1 MGFKPVNKTRKRI
14 LKHRSVRKNIHGT
27 AERPRLAVFKSA
39 RNIYAQLIDDDNQKT
54 ITGVSTL
61 TKALQDELAK
71 AKSKRER
78 AAVVG
83 KAIAEKAKELKIE
96 QVVFDRGGFVYHG
109 RIKSLADAAREGGLK
124 F

>member
-14 LKHRSVRKNIHGT
+14 QKHRSVRKNIHGT

-39 RNIYAQLIDDDNQKT
+39 RNIYAQLIDDDHQKT

-61 TKALQDELAK
+61 TKALQDDLAK

-78 AAVVG
+78 AEVVG
-83 KAIAEKAKELKIE
+83 KAIAAKAKELKIE

-109 RIKSLADAAREGGLK
+109 RIKALADAAREGGLK

>member
-14 LKHRSVRKNIHGT
+14 QKHRSVRKNIHGT

-39 RNIYAQLIDDDNQKT
+39 RNIYAQLIDDDHQKT

-61 TKALQDELAK
+61 TKALQDDLAK

-78 AAVVG
+78 AEVVG
-83 KAIAEKAKELKIE
+83 KAIAAKAKELKIE

-109 RIKSLADAAREGGLK
+109 RIKARADAAREGGLK